1 MRDPVCLSAGS
12 DERLVGG
19 VRLHVRRDASVCRT
33 IAEDGY
39 HPHLGARSLITAVE
53 MVKKVL
59 VNSYLGVDEEIR
71 ENSEMVDFVVD
82 VNGEDI
88 VANMVQ
94 PSD

>member
-1 MRDPVCLSAGS
+1 
-12 DERLVGG
+12 
-19 VRLHVRRDASVCRT
+19 
-33 IAEDGY
+33 
-39 HPHLGARSLITAVE
+39 